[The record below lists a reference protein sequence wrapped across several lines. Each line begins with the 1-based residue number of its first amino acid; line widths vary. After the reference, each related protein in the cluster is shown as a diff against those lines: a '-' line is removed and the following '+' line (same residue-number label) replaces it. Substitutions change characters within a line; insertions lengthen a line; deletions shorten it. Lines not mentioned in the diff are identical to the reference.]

1 MTHRVLTYVP
11 GLYKIFDEILT
22 YAADN
27 KQRDPSMD
35 SLRVEVDVDQCCISI
50 YYNGRGVPIE
60 LHPEEG
66 LYVPEMIFGHLSNY
80 EEITGVKLANLF
92 STELFIETV
101 DSRLEKKYKQ
111 GWRTPRFIGFLREFG
126 KEVRAPDHS
135 LLAETGQ
142 ESHSSRTLQNFT

>member
-92 STELFIETV
+92 STEFIIETV

-111 GWRTPRFIGFLREFG
+111 VTHFG
-126 KEVRAPDHS
+126 CP
-135 LLAETGQ
+135 L
-142 ESHSSRTLQNFT
+142 SSRRCFHLVFELLLQLSSHCYF

>member
-111 GWRTPRFIGFLREFG
+111 VFSENLG
-126 KEVRAPDHS
+126 KKSEPQITVCLQKLDKNHIQAGPCKI
-135 LLAETGQ
+135 
-142 ESHSSRTLQNFT
+142 SHDPP